1 MKTLGIIVL
10 IILIIFFGIQIY
22 ISKSSKSIENYPYE
36 VLENLEGFE
45 IRLYES
51 RLFSKTTIASGK
63 YETASKKGFSTLA
76 GYIFGGNEKK
86 QKISMT
92 SPVAMSLEDSIT
104 MMFMVPNDYDQASLP
119 KPNDPSIVFEQKPSK
134 KVAAISFGGWADSK
148 ISEEK
153 KQLLIDL
160 LDQSKI
166 GYKDEFYFL
175 GYNPPFEMINR
186 KNEIIVTLK

>member
-1 MKTLGIIVL
+1 MKTLGIIVF
-10 IILIIFFGIQIY
+10 IILIIFFGIQVY
-22 ISKSSKSIENYPYE
+22 ISKSSKEIENYPYD
-36 VLENLEGFE
+36 VLEKMEGFE

-104 MMFMVPNDYDQASLP
+104 MMFMVPYNCDLASLP
-119 KPNDPSIVFEQKPSK
+119 KPNDPSIEFEQKPSK
-134 KVAAISFGGWADSK
+134 KVAAVSFGGYASSK
-148 ISEEK
+148 IIEEK
-153 KQLLIDL
+153 KKLLIGL
-160 LDQSKI
+160 LKQSKI
-166 GYKDEFYFL
+166 DYKDEFYFL
-175 GYNPPFEMINR
+175 GYNPPFEIINR